1 MAYEE
6 QISQIVSSILS
17 TMIGW
22 QVTPLSQ
29 NESVSGGPEQV
40 SVSGCVTIGGDWEGC
55 VILTMPQN
63 IAHESA
69 DTMFA
74 LDPGAASK
82 EEVRDCVGEL
92 TNMIGGNFKS
102 QLAGKNILSIPSVVE
117 GKQYTVSSPGLQ
129 QVCSQAFEYDGKHFE
144 VDVLQ
149 RV

>member
-6 QISQIVSSILS
+6 QIAQIVSSILG

-29 NESVSGGPEQV
+29 QEVVPENPDQV
-40 SVSGCVTIGGDWEGC
+40 SVTGCVTIGGDWEGC

-74 LDPGAASK
+74 LEPGVASK
-82 EEVRDCVGEL
+82 AEVRDCVGEL

-102 QLAGKNILSIPSVVE
+102 QLEGKNVLSIPSVVE
-117 GKQYTVSSPGLQ
+117 GKEYTVSSPGLQ
-129 QVCSQAFEYDGKHFE
+129 KVCDQYFEFEGKNFE
-144 VDVLQ
+144 VSVLQ

>member
-6 QISQIVSSILS
+6 QIAQIVSSILN
-17 TMIGW
+17 TMVGW

-29 NESVSGGPEQV
+29 SEIVPEDPEKI

-102 QLAGKNILSIPSVVE
+102 QLEGKNMLSIPSVVE
-117 GKQYTVSSPGLQ
+117 GKEYTVSSPGLHR
-129 QVCSQAFEYDGKHFE
+129 VCSQLFEYDGKNFE
-144 VDVLQ
+144 VSVLQ
-149 RV
+149 RI